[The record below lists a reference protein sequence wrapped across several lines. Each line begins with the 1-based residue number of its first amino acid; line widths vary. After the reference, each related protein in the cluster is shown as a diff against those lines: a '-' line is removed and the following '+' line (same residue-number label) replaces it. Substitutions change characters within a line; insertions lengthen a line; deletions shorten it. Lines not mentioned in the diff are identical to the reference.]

1 LAAFGEI
8 SPSATGYALGNLL
21 TSLIVLASGIRY
33 SADQ

>member
-8 SPSATGYALGNLL
+8 SQAATGYAPGNLL
-21 TSLIVLASGIRY
+21 ASLIVLASGIRY